1 MNKNQLLIILGV
13 IVVLLLVG
21 GYLYTRPKPVSD
33 ATITDTVAPDMS
45 APVTPEATTTMGGI
59 PAQLPT
65 TPPVR
70 DTSPNP
76 ATVKIKGLKVET
88 LTPGSGPRVTSG
100 QTISVDYTGMFTDGK
115 VFDSSIPRGAPLTVA
130 LGKSQVIKGWDL
142 GIVGMKVGEKRRLTI
157 DPELAYGEAG
167 FPGAI
172 PPNTTLVFEITL
184 LSIK

>member
-1 MNKNQLLIILGV
+1 MSKNQIFQIIGVLVIALLATYWFAKAPGMQAA
-13 IVVLLLVG
+13 
-21 GYLYTRPKPVSD
+21 PPVFAGTAGA
-33 ATITDTVAPDMS
+33 ATQTPTTT
-45 APVTPEATTTMGGI
+45 VTPRSTAAQ
-59 PAQLPT
+59 PA
-65 TPPVR
+65 TPPAR

-76 ATVKIKGLKVET
+76 AQVKIKGLKIET
-88 LTPGSGPRVTSG
+88 LTEGSGVRVVSG

-115 VFDSSIPRGAPLTVA
+115 VFDSSIPRGQPLSVA

-172 PPNTTLVFEITL
+172 PPNSTLVFEITL
-184 LSIK
+184 LAIK